1 MPEVV
6 SRIWAALAFNEAP
19 EASVLHAGLG
29 VIFAFFQAQLLAAL
43 MAFLL
48 VDLLTGL
55 WKAKL
60 LKKTASNR
68 FGNAID
74 RMVFYV
80 IVYSVLHGL
89 TLVVPLGTLAS
100 LPETFVMTGYVLKEA
115 LSILENLKVVQLV
128 KGESTPLID
137 ALITRLG
144 MDIDRIVKEIL
155 SESTTKLPKHV
166 IAAVPAHI
174 IEELPPEV
182 AEVIK
187 QTVSTQSG
195 EEPGNGT

>member
-1 MPEVV
+1 M
-6 SRIWAALAFNEAP
+6 AALAFTEAAP
-19 EASVLHAGLG
+19 SASVLHAGLG
-29 VIFAFFQAQLLAAL
+29 VVFAFFQTQLLAAL

-48 VDLLTGL
+48 IDLMTGL

-68 FGNAID
+68 LGNAID
-74 RMVFYV
+74 RMVFYI

-89 TLVVPLGTLAS
+89 TLVVPLGALAS

-115 LSILENLKVVQLV
+115 LSILENLKVIQFI
-128 KGESTPLID
+128 KGESTPIID

-155 SESTTKLPKHV
+155 SESATQLPEHV
-166 IAAVPAHI
+166 IAQVPEHI
-174 IEELPPEV
+174 VKKLPPEIV
-182 AEVIK
+182 AVIK
-187 QTVSTQSG
+187 ETVSTQTSK
-195 EEPGNGT
+195 EFGNGT